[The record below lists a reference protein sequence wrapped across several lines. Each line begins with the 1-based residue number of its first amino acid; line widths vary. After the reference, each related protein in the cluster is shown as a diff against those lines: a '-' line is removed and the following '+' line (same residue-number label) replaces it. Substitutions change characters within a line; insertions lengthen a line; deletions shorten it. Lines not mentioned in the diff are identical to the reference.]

1 MAQKIDALLSKT
13 RWSGADVGKAILLNL
28 CHDFKNK
35 GAADHKPLF
44 SQSELD
50 RMQRSIE
57 TEKDRREYNAYVHL
71 YNGLVD
77 MYNLSQG
84 NMQQAQN
91 GYYRLL
97 MYITNAKQAEDMKRI
112 VQSIPLIMTQK
123 QYDEIAEKRTAEK
136 RAFEST
142 FSDVI
147 LTAVNYFV
155 GDYYTQREPST
166 PPTVNA
172 ALEAL
177 KKEPLKNELLLQ
189 AINTEFAIGYY
200 RFPDGKTSV
209 SMSEQEFQAEL
220 LKYKPFTEYPALAE
234 AATKDY
240 FDNPAPPSSSF
251 SELYKVMVADM
262 QNDYKG
268 IEWEELSPIK
278 WETQTEPLPDITKWD
293 IIGGSYSLTDYFN
306 CCDADKEDEREERFK
321 LFISE
326 FPALFK
332 AVKEDMAQIK
342 GLEKF
347 AKTTAAKYCTASIT
361 WGDLADC
368 KAYSFPDFVSS
379 DNRHEI
385 MQDLPGKE
393 RIRAFN
399 SGIAI
404 IKEDTPNMH
413 AIDDN
418 GYYNNDIKG
427 SIISLLHGL
436 EGIMA
441 NDNDIRYITVARERL
456 LLPALKGLIA
466 YDKLLELLAKEYGVS
481 EIKGMQSD
489 VESILGQVEA
499 LNELTLMLYKE
510 VTGTGAEK
518 ENKRK
523 IIKDLF
529 PIVDLEA
536 LHPSESA
543 IAETVELISNRDN
556 VSDLNPLLE
565 NLIYGGEESEAND

>member
-1 MAQKIDALLSKT
+1 MAQKIDTLLSKT
-13 RWSGADVGKAILLNL
+13 KWSGADVGKAILLNL

-44 SQSELD
+44 SQNELE

-57 TEKDRREYNAYVHL
+57 TDKDRRDYNAYVHL

-112 VQSIPLIMTQK
+112 VQSIPLIMTEK
-123 QYDEIAEKRTAEK
+123 QYNEIAEKRTTEK
-136 RAFEST
+136 RQYEST
-142 FSDVI
+142 FSDVV
-147 LTAVNYFV
+147 LTAINYFV
-155 GDYYTQREPST
+155 GDYYTKEKADISS
-166 PPTVNA
+166 TVNT

-177 KKEPLKNELLLQ
+177 KKEPLTNELLLK
-189 AINTEFAIGYY
+189 AINTEFQIGYY
-200 RFPDGKTSV
+200 RFPDGKTSE
-209 SMSEQEFQAEL
+209 SMSEQEFQEEL

-234 AATKDY
+234 AAAKDY
-240 FDNPAPPSSSF
+240 FDNPTPPSSSF

-262 QNDYKG
+262 NNDYKG
-268 IEWEELSPIK
+268 IDWEEISSVK
-278 WETQTEPLPDITKWD
+278 WETRTEPLPDITKWD

-306 CCDADKEDEREERFK
+306 CCDTDKENEREERFK

-347 AKTTAAKYCTASIT
+347 AKTTAPKYCTTSIT
-361 WGDLADC
+361 WGELADC
-368 KAYSFPDFVSS
+368 KAYCFPDFISS

-404 IKEDTPNMH
+404 IKEDAPNMH
-413 AIDDN
+413 SIDEN

-436 EGIMA
+436 EGIAA
-441 NDNDIRYITVARERL
+441 NENDTHYITVARERL
-456 LLPALKGLIA
+456 LIPALKGLLA

-489 VESILGQVEA
+489 VKGILGQVEA
-499 LNELTLMLYKE
+499 LNEVTLLLFKE
-510 VTGTGAEK
+510 VTGTAEEK
-518 ENKRK
+518 EYKRK

-529 PIVDLEA
+529 PIIDLEA
-536 LHPSESA
+536 LHPSEAA
-543 IAETVELISNRDN
+543 ISETTGYIEDRDT

-565 NLIYGGEESEAND
+565 NLIYGGEEGVAND